1 MERRGWLPEAFE
13 GTELA
18 RMITRSLADIA
29 YRGEGESDIIIRFKV
44 YTSCYQ

>member
-29 YRGEGESDIIIRFKV
+29 YRGEGESGIIIRFKV
-44 YTSCYQ
+44 